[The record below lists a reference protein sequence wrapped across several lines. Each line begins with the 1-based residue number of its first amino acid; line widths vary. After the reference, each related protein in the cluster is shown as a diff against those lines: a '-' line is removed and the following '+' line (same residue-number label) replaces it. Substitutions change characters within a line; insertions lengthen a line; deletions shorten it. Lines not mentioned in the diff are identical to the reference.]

1 MNRILLAIIISGVTA
16 GLIFA
21 ASMPE
26 QTAQA
31 GSNKKFHF
39 TETVVSSLSPGVGHE
54 THQLSMIL
62 SPNKG
67 TIYDGSM
74 TYTASA
80 PVQLVVLHEIDES
93 DALGQPTWTVDGE
106 TVYGWTFIDEGK
118 SSGSFEYTGAAVGLH
133 TRGDEFTATVSV
145 DGWIRGQ
152 PTDIILQ
159 NPSVDI
165 PEPSI
170 ELGDASVPATIP
182 LHAGMHDGGD
192 VLYIIT
198 DASDAE
204 WAEDVSERQGWR
216 VELAPPLASA
226 DNLNTMY
233 VFTNGEKGD
242 GIYGYQSEVFAY
254 TPEQSDMYN
263 ALSKL
268 VEVTWKPGQNQQVQ
282 EYASDILELIDAG
295 RVLVRDEGIVVNAP
309 QIVWPDGQMMVRSDP
324 TITNDMEYGGGQ
336 ITEINEEEM
345 TVTFVAHRG
354 WGPDGRTIY
363 YIVTDATPSD
373 PAGAMGVLHTPTT
386 ASLITNAAAVDLF
399 QFSNGLV
406 SSGPLGFQPGIASAA
421 PGDEEYSPMWR
432 IYLVSWNDPS
442 VATLLETRADIDR
455 YVSNEMVTTSI
466 ARPMNTDHIVN
477 CPFIDPFQ

>member
-1 MNRILLAIIISGVTA
+1 
-16 GLIFA
+16 
-21 ASMPE
+21 
-26 QTAQA
+26 
-31 GSNKKFHF
+31 
-39 TETVVSSLSPGVGHE
+39 
-54 THQLSMIL
+54 MIL

-74 TYTASA
+74 TYTAST

-204 WAEDVSERQGWR
+204 WAEDVSERQEWR

-226 DNLNTMY
+226 
-233 VFTNGEKGD
+233 
-242 GIYGYQSEVFAY
+242 
-254 TPEQSDMYN
+254 
-263 ALSKL
+263 
-268 VEVTWKPGQNQQVQ
+268 
-282 EYASDILELIDAG
+282 EYHVCIH
-295 RVLVRDEGIVVNAP
+295 
-309 QIVWPDGQMMVRSDP
+309 QW
-324 TITNDMEYGGGQ
+324 
-336 ITEINEEEM
+336 
-345 TVTFVAHRG
+345 
-354 WGPDGRTIY
+354 
-363 YIVTDATPSD
+363 
-373 PAGAMGVLHTPTT
+373 
-386 ASLITNAAAVDLF
+386 
-399 QFSNGLV
+399 
-406 SSGPLGFQPGIASAA
+406 
-421 PGDEEYSPMWR
+421 
-432 IYLVSWNDPS
+432 
-442 VATLLETRADIDR
+442 
-455 YVSNEMVTTSI
+455 
-466 ARPMNTDHIVN
+466 
-477 CPFIDPFQ
+477 